1 MNYASDTSP
10 TYTPRTAAELTTIT
24 GTPIQAATSV
34 NYSPTQN
41 TDVSLLSITPDLS
54 AAQTSITFT
63 TPHSATTDALV
74 VEFAINV
81 ADLIGGQTVIPP
93 GIWDM
98 TIHAKA
104 NANSDINHVGL
115 RFWVIGR
122 TSGGAYTKL
131 TTNGSDIEYLFQ
143 HEQPQDITL
152 SLVFA
157 TPVDISSYASIHV
170 VVVSHNQNNQNRRA
184 VVYFQSSATY
194 SHIHTS
200 FSVPGTTGPTGPTGP
215 TGTTGP
221 TGYTG
226 NTGPIGSL
234 NTTVQPVSFFE
245 TGVPIN
251 WTLGPNAVF
260 DGSEVSANFRIYLT
274 NLPTTQSQLYDL
286 TLIINQSTTGYYAS
300 SMNINGDNVT
310 FGFLN
315 DTAPTPQASKVE
327 IQKFKILYGG
337 EGFVFVFSE
346 LQSYY
351 ALPPPP

>member
-1 MNYASDTSP
+1 M
-10 TYTPRTAAELTTIT
+10 
-24 GTPIQAATSV
+24 QAATSV
-34 NYSPTQN
+34 TYSPTQN
-41 TDVSLLSITPDLS
+41 TDVSLLSITPDLG

-63 TPHSATTDALV
+63 TPHSATIDAPV

-104 NANSDINHVGL
+104 NANTDINHVGL

-122 TSGGAYTKL
+122 TSGGVYTKL

-157 TPVDISSYASIHV
+157 TPVDISSYASLHV
-170 VVVSHNQNNQNRRA
+170 VVVSHNEDNQNRSA
-184 VVYFQSSATY
+184 VVYFQSTATY

-200 FSVPGTTGPTGPTGP
+200 FGIPGVTGPTGWTGPTGPTGW
-215 TGTTGP
+215 TGP
-221 TGYTG
+221 TG
-226 NTGPIGSL
+226 NTGPIGNL
-234 NTTVQPVSFFE
+234 NTTIQPVSLTE
-245 TGVPIN
+245 TGLPID
-251 WTLGPNAVF
+251 WALGPNAIF
-260 DGSEVSANFRIYLT
+260 DGSGASGNFRIYLT
-274 NLPTTQSQLYDL
+274 NLPTTESQFYYL
-286 TLIINQSTTGYYAS
+286 TLIIAQSTTAYYAN
-300 SMNINGDNVT
+300 SMNVNGDNVT

-315 DTAPTPQASKVE
+315 DTAPTPQASKFD
-327 IQKFKILYGG
+327 IQTFKIFYGAV
-337 EGFVFVFSE
+337 GFIYVFSE

-351 ALPPPP
+351 ALPPI